1 MRLRSGGATRLGGLA
16 KRVVRLVK
24 EIHISS
30 AMHESMQNT
39 AGHGKILRSPP
50 YVGEHTSTIRVHSL
64 HVTDT
69 HHCVPSC
76 TRETTTP
83 RETIYEHIEAQ
94 NCPRALKNFKW
105 ETPSAMMRLG
115 CGGKSSG
122 CRTPRPTLSAW
133 RRKRC
138 VSNRYHKLPVHN
150 YTKYLLPS
158 ALLCSTHLELS

>member
-1 MRLRSGGATRLGGLA
+1 MRYRPSERSGEAGRASSKFFSNVISDACMDA
-16 KRVVRLVK
+16 KYGRTWEIFEIPPVRGR
-24 EIHISS
+24 
-30 AMHESMQNT
+30 A
-39 AGHGKILRSPP
+39 
-50 YVGEHTSTIRVHSL
+50 YTSTIRVL
-64 HVTDT
+64 EYIRCMHVTDT